1 MIVILDTNVLLETFS
16 RKSEHHWVFQYF
28 QEKKYQLAVSTD
40 IILEYHEIIARKT
53 NASIAENVV
62 NGILRRSN
70 VIRVEPSFFWN
81 LITRDPDDNKY
92 VDAYVAA
99 QADLLISN
107 NSKDFSVLKNIDFP
121 PTNWKTVR
129 QVKKS
134 MFK

>member
-1 MIVILDTNVLLETFS
+1 MIVILDTNALLETFS
-16 RKSEHHWVFQYF
+16 RKSVHHWVFQYF
-28 QEKKYQLAVSTD
+28 QEKRYHLAVSTD
-40 IILEYHEIIARKT
+40 IILEYHEIIARTT
-53 NASIAENVV
+53 NASIAENMV

-70 VIRVEPSFFWN
+70 VIRVEPTFFWN

-107 NSKDFSVLKNIDFP
+107 NSKDFNALKKIDFP
-121 PTNWKTVR
+121 PINWKTVR

-134 MFK
+134 MFE